1 MKRLVITVTVVV
13 LAVASGGALATA
25 SPGRH
30 SARNHRFVDHLI
42 GATVQSSA
50 KRSVGAFAVTTNDV
64 GPGAAVTK
72 TRAVSAT
79 AGTFTSVSY
88 FPNGSVRS
96 AGRYEARAL
105 PGAAP
110 GVVSVTLMGHL
121 TGGTGVDQGAQGQ
134 FRGTGTNNTMTKAQS
149 LTVTGT
155 ITP

>member
-1 MKRLVITVTVVV
+1 MKRLVITVTLVA

-30 SARNHRFVDHLI
+30 SASSHRFVDHMI
-42 GATVQSSA
+42 GATVQSNS
-50 KRSVGAFAVTTNDV
+50 KRSVGAFTVSTNDA

-79 AGTFTSVSY
+79 AGTFTSVNY
-88 FPNGSVRS
+88 FPNGSVSS
-96 AGRYEARAL
+96 AGLYEVSAPA
-105 PGAAP
+105 GAAP

-149 LTVTGT
+149 LTITGT